1 MGNEIGTLN
10 VKLNGVSLNNVRI
23 LQVFG
28 WFKNGR
34 KLDFRIYKIKIGV
47 KKGNMVDFSYR
58 ISLLKKMFVPNLKMY
73 KNVIRWISIHLKECL
88 KLLEIYVLGTKW
100 QKVKM
105 QWRVPRYHC
114 LLSNTHSFCKLTWML
129 SRIQNETKVLT
140 SV

>member
-73 KNVIRWISIHLKECL
+73 KNVIR
-88 KLLEIYVLGTKW
+88 
-100 QKVKM
+100 
-105 QWRVPRYHC
+105 
-114 LLSNTHSFCKLTWML
+114 
-129 SRIQNETKVLT
+129 
-140 SV
+140 